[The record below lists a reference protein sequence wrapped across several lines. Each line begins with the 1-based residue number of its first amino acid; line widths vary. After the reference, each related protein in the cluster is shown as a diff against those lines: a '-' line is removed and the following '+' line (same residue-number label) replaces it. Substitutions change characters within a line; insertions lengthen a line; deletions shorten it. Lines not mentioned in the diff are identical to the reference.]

1 MVFLSFIF
9 IFTGLCIFTAG
20 VLLSTLHMVGTGK
33 WPGFR
38 PGRWEGRLKK
48 LFILTGAGFLL
59 TTLGVL
65 AGYGI

>member
-1 MVFLSFIF
+1 MVFLSFLF
-9 IFTGLCIFTAG
+9 IFTGLCVITAG
-20 VLLSTLHMVGTGK
+20 VLMSTLYVVGTGK

-38 PGRWEGRLKK
+38 PGRWEGRFKK

-59 TTLGVL
+59 ATLGVL